1 LTSEINECANP
12 WQTLER
18 QTVYDNPWITVRHAE
33 VICADGAPGIYGVV
47 HFKNR
52 AIGVL
57 PIDDEGYTYLV
68 GQYRY
73 PLEQYSWEIPEGGC
87 PVGEDPLQAAQ
98 RELKEETG
106 LSACQWELLGRAHL
120 SNSVSDEE
128 ALYYLATGLAQGD
141 AEPEGTEKLQ
151 LRRVP
156 FAEALRMAL
165 VGEITDALSVLALLR
180 CALIKGEVAAMVQ

>member
-1 LTSEINECANP
+1 LTDEQNECANP
-12 WQTLER
+12 WQTLES
-18 QTVYDNPWITVRHAE
+18 QTVYDNPWITVRHNE
-33 VICADGAPGIYGVV
+33 VIRPDGTPGIYGKV

-57 PIDDEGYTYLV
+57 PIDEEGYTYLV

-73 PLEQYSWEIPEGGC
+73 VLDEYSWEIPEGGG
-87 PVGEDPLQAAQ
+87 PIDEDPLQAAQ

-106 LSACQWELLGRAHL
+106 LSAQHWQLLGRAHL

-141 AEPEGTEKLQ
+141 AEPEAQKNCNC
-151 LRRVP
+151 V
-156 FAEALRMAL
+156 
-165 VGEITDALSVLALLR
+165 VCLLPKR
-180 CALIKGEVAAMVQ
+180 CGWLWRARSPTL

>member
-1 LTSEINECANP
+1 VTSETDECANP

-18 QTVYDNPWITVRHAE
+18 RIIYDNPWITVQHDE
-33 VICADGAPGIYGVV
+33 VLRPDGAPGIYGVV

-73 PLEQYSWEIPEGGC
+73 TLEQYSWEIPEGGC

-106 LSACQWELLGRAHL
+106 LSARHWQLLGRAHL

-128 ALYYLATGLAQGD
+128 ALYYLATDLAPGD
-141 AEPEGTEKLQ
+141 TEPEGTEKLQ
-151 LRRVP
+151 LCRVP

-165 VGEITDALSVLALLR
+165 AGEITDALSVLALLR
-180 CALIKGEVAAMVQ
+180 YALLKGETTLET

>member
-1 LTSEINECANP
+1 LTDEINEYANP

-18 QTVYDNPWITVRHAE
+18 RAVYDNPWITVQHDE
-33 VICADGAPGIYGVV
+33 VRRPDGAPGIYGVV

-57 PIDDEGYTYLV
+57 PIDEEGYTYLV

-73 PLEQYSWEIPEGGC
+73 TLDEYSWEIPEGGC

-106 LSACQWELLGRAHL
+106 LSARQWQLLGRAHL

-128 ALYYLATGLAQGD
+128 ALYYLATELVPGD

-165 VGEITDALSVLALLR
+165 AGEITDALSVLALLR
-180 CALIKGEVAAMVQ
+180 YVVLRDEAVLET